1 MQKVKDF
8 FKGLVEEIK
17 LNPEWLAIPL
27 TIIAWF
33 GVQKGLLLNAEAN
46 AIIPDDV
53 IQFFILACF
62 GLLLG
67 NFLAHFGI
75 KFNNPSIWKQYKS
88 SVKYGTQPP
97 KEYFYYLV
105 SYLLVY
111 ALILIA
117 LIH

>member
-1 MQKVKDF
+1 MQKLKDF

-17 LNPEWLAIPL
+17 LNPEWLGIPL
-27 TIIAWF
+27 VFLSWV
-33 GVQKGLLLNAEAN
+33 GVQRMLLINAEAN

-53 IQFFILACF
+53 IQFFILASF

-75 KFNNPSIWKQYKS
+75 KYNNPSIWKQYKS
-88 SVKYGTQPP
+88 SVKYGTTPP

-117 LIH
+117 IMN